1 MMRLRSYQTECIAA
15 IWAYF
20 MAHFGNPVCALPTG
34 TGKSVCIAGFLIS
47 VYEKY
52 PGQKVLVLTHVKEL
66 ISQNYGKLV
75 GMWPTAPAG
84 IYSAGLKRKD
94 VLQRI
99 IFAGI
104 ASVAKRA
111 HEFGHVDLI
120 IVDECHLVS
129 PSEATMYRAFFN
141 ALKTTNPN
149 LKVIGFTAT
158 AWRLGHGKITE
169 GEDAMFTDICFDITT
184 VEAFNRLI
192 AEGFLCPVV
201 PRGTATKLDTDG
213 VHMRG
218 GEFIAKELQ
227 NAVDKDHITR
237 AALNEAM
244 AYKDVRK
251 SWLIFASGVE
261 HAIHI
266 DQILQEFGLQGAAV
280 HSKMETEERD
290 NHIARFKAGEY
301 QYLVNNNILT
311 TGFDHPPTDLIICLR
326 PTASS
331 VLWVQMLGRG
341 TRPYDPN
348 NPGDV
353 DPAVF
358 DVFKRNCL
366 VLDFAANSKR
376 LGQINDP
383 VIPRKKGEKGGPA
396 PVKECDKCRAIVHAS
411 ARFCNTED
419 ELTGLVCTHE
429 FIFKTKL
436 KQGASDDSLIKGD
449 LPVVEVFHI
458 NQMTYTPHYK
468 LGKPPSVK
476 VSYYC
481 GRRVF
486 REYVCLEHPGGVAH
500 KARSWVTTR
509 LSGIAVETTESL
521 MAVVDK
527 LSVPTHIRV
536 WTNQQYPTILAHC
549 FDGTAF
555 GTKTI
560 DPMELESLRPT
571 VEKLDGGPNIA
582 LPLPAGM
589 TYDAVSTEVDEDG
602 EAYGF

>member
-1 MMRLRSYQTECIAA
+1 MRLRSYQTECIQA

-20 MAHFGNPVCALPTG
+20 MSNWGNPVCALPTG

-47 VYEKY
+47 VFEKY

-66 ISQNYGKLV
+66 IAQNHAKLI

-84 IYSAGLKRKD
+84 IYSSGLKRRD

-129 PSEATMYRAFFN
+129 PSEATMYRAFFR
-141 ALKTTNPN
+141 LLMQVNPN

-184 VEAFNRLI
+184 IHAFNRLI

-201 PRGTATKLDTDG
+201 PRGTHTKLDVDG

-218 GEFIAKELQ
+218 GEFAAKELQ
-227 NAVDKDHITR
+227 TAVDKDHITR

-244 AYKDVRK
+244 EYRELRH

-266 DQILQEFGLQGAAV
+266 DHILQEWGMLGAAV
-280 HSKMETEERD
+280 HSKMDAEERD
-290 NHIARFKAGEY
+290 EHIRRYKAGEY

-311 TGFDHPPTDLIICLR
+311 TGFDHPPTDLILCLR

-353 DPAVF
+353 DPLAF
-358 DVFKRNCL
+358 PHYKNNCL

-376 LGQINDP
+376 LGPINDP
-383 VIPRKKGEKGGPA
+383 VVPRKKGEKTGPA
-396 PVKECDKCRAIVHAS
+396 PVKECDKCLAIVHAS
-411 ARFCNTED
+411 ARFCNTESQLEPGKICD
-419 ELTGLVCTHE
+419 HE

-436 KQGASDDSLIKGD
+436 KQGSSDEALIKGD
-449 LPVVEVFHI
+449 LPVVEVFPI
-458 NQMTYTPHYK
+458 SQMTYSPHYK
-468 LGKPPSVK
+468 LGKPPSLK

-486 REYVCLEHPGGVAH
+486 AEYVCLEHPGSVQY
-500 KARSWVTTR
+500 KARNWVTTR
-509 LSGIAVETTESL
+509 LGGVAIETTADLLE
-521 MAVVDK
+521 VVHR
-527 LSVPTHIRV
+527 LETPTHIRV
-536 WTNQQYPTILAHC
+536 WTNQKYPQIMAHC

-555 GTKTI
+555 GTQQVEDLAALK
-560 DPMELESLRPT
+560 PS
-571 VEKLDGGPNIA
+571 VEKLAGGPNIA
-582 LPLPAGM
+582 LPLPPGM
-589 TYDAVSTEVDEDG
+589 SYETAEVDPDG
-602 EAYGF
+602 DQYGF